1 MVELHHITAG
11 YNGHRVLEDLTLS
24 FPTGQVTALLGPNGC
39 GKSTLFKAALGLIP
53 ITSGEIL
60 LHGTPLCTLSPRQ
73 IAQQVTY
80 LAQSRNVPNITAQKM
95 VLHGRFPYLSYPR
108 HYRPEDH
115 AMAEQALRWA
125 DALSLAHRPM
135 EQLSGGQRQ
144 KIYLAMALAQD
155 TQTIFM
161 DEPTTYLDISH
172 QLEVMALL
180 RRLAG
185 SGRAVAVVL
194 HDLGLALRCADQV
207 AVLSEQRLCRL
218 GSPDE
223 VYSSGILNQVFG
235 INLRRIDTP
244 EGWQYYCT
252 AHTQ

>member
-1 MVELHHITAG
+1 
-11 YNGHRVLEDLTLS
+11 
-24 FPTGQVTALLGPNGC
+24 
-39 GKSTLFKAALGLIP
+39 
-53 ITSGEIL
+53 
-60 LHGTPLCTLSPRQ
+60 
-73 IAQQVTY
+73 
-80 LAQSRNVPNITAQKM
+80 
-95 VLHGRFPYLSYPR
+95 
-108 HYRPEDH
+108 
-115 AMAEQALRWA
+115 
-125 DALSLAHRPM
+125 
-135 EQLSGGQRQ
+135 
-144 KIYLAMALAQD
+144 MALAQD

-194 HDLGLALRCADQV
+194 HDLGLALHCADQV
-207 AVLSEQRLCRL
+207 AVLSEQRLCQL

-244 EGWQYYCT
+244 EGWQYYCA